1 MSMMLGGRG
10 RIHAE
15 MNVTPMVDVLLVLII
30 IFMITPRPDK
40 AHGLDTK
47 VPQPATPAQAQAR
60 VESTIV
66 LQVVQGGSPTVG
78 LRLNR
83 EDVAWRDL
91 PQRLR
96 DIYKTRATKVMFIR
110 GDKEV
115 DFAHVA
121 RALDLAREADPLIAI
136 GLLGKDLPAD

>member
-1 MSMMLGGRG
+1 MMMGGRG
-10 RIHAE
+10 GLHAE

-30 IFMITPRPDK
+30 IFMISPRPPK
-40 AHGLDTK
+40 PHGMDTK
-47 VPQPATPAQAQAR
+47 VPQPSVEAPPAAR
-60 VESTIV
+60 VETTIV
-66 LQVVQGGSPTVG
+66 LQVAQGPGVTAN

-83 EDVAWRDL
+83 EEVSWRDL

-115 DFAHVA
+115 EFAHIA
-121 RALDLAREADPLIAI
+121 RAMDLAKEADPLIAI
-136 GLLGKDLPAD
+136 GLLGKDAPAD